1 MIRLSDNSD
10 NRNTKKKIKTMKNTL
25 LKYSLAVF
33 FFCINFA
40 TFAAQPGSG
49 SDTGN
54 LEAEDA
60 PAAPIDNYLWIL
72 VLLGILLAVYV
83 FRNNWKKA

>member
-1 MIRLSDNSD
+1 
-10 NRNTKKKIKTMKNTL
+10 MKNTL
-25 LKYSLAVF
+25 SKYSLAVF

-40 TFAAQPGSG
+40 TFAAQPGSE

-54 LEAEDA
+54 LENPDA

-72 VLLGILLAVYV
+72 VLLGILLAVYT
-83 FRNNWKKA
+83 FRNNQKTA

>member
-1 MIRLSDNSD
+1 
-10 NRNTKKKIKTMKNTL
+10 MKNTL
-25 LKYSLAVF
+25 SKYSLAVF

-40 TFAAQPGSG
+40 TFAAQPGSE

-54 LEAEDA
+54 LENADA

-72 VLLGILLAVYV
+72 VLLGILLAVYT
-83 FRNNWKKA
+83 FRNNQKTA

>member
-25 LKYSLAVF
+25 LKYSLSVF
-33 FFCINFA
+33 FLCINFA

-54 LEAEDA
+54 LETEDA
-60 PAAPIDNYLWIL
+60 PAAPIDDCLWIL
-72 VLLGILLAVYV
+72 VLLGILLAVYT